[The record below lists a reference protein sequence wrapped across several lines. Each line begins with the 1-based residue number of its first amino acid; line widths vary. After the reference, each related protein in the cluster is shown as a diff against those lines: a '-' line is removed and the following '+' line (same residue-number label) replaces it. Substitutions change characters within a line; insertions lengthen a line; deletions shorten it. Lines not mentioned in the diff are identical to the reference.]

1 MSNLNFFKS
10 CFNNEFNG
18 TFQLFSQMPSDNL
31 AYTPHPTNRSARD
44 IMEHILAHLV
54 DLKVIVEKVDC
65 DETLNY
71 PFENNLDAATHLE
84 KLWKEV
90 SASLEKINDEAWDNE
105 VVSLTIS
112 GNPFVSL
119 PRFQMMWFFFF
130 DIIHHRGQLSSYI
143 RPMGGKNPAI
153 YGYSAD
159 TQ

>member
-1 MSNLNFFKS
+1 MSNLSFFKA
-10 CFNNEFNG
+10 CLNNEFNG
-18 TFQLFSQMPSDNL
+18 TFQLFNQMPNDNL
-31 AYTPHPTNRSARD
+31 HYSPHSTNRSARD

-54 DLKVIVEKVDC
+54 DLKVIIESSNC
-65 DETLNY
+65 DETLSY
-71 PFENNLDAATHLE
+71 DFKDSIDAGNCLE

-90 SASLEKINDEAWDNE
+90 AASLEKINDDAWDTE
-105 VVSLTIS
+105 VVALTIS

-130 DIIHHRGQLSSYI
+130 DIIHHRGQLSAYI

-159 TQ
+159 TI

>member
-1 MSNLNFFKS
+1 MSNLNFFKA
-10 CFNNEFNG
+10 CFSNEFNG